1 MDHFG
6 YRAQPLRDHDDPL
19 WFNKDSFLPWLEH
32 VRDTQILHLIRDPSV
47 EGDVNKKFT
56 VTKKKIESKLG
67 SGSEV
72 KVEKKE
78 GSPEP
83 STTPGK
89 RKSKSKKE
97 TGRGSKKSR
106 VPKEVQY
113 ASSTESDPEPE
124 VSTGTKS
131 RPTTGGKSPRVHH
144 KNLPKGGSDIDTS
157 NSETDG
163 Q

>member
-1 MDHFG
+1 M
-6 YRAQPLRDHDDPL
+6 
-19 WFNKDSFLPWLEH
+19 
-32 VRDTQILHLIRDPSV
+32 

-56 VTKKKIESKLG
+56 VTKKTIESKLG

-72 KVEKKE
+72 KIKKKE

-83 STTPGK
+83 SATPGK
-89 RKSKSKKE
+89 RKTKSKKE
-97 TGRGSKKSR
+97 AGRGSKKPK
-106 VPKEVQY
+106 VPKEIHY

-124 VSTGTKS
+124 ISTGTKS

-144 KNLPKGGSDIDTS
+144 KNLPKGGSDIETS
-157 NSETDG
+157 SYETDG